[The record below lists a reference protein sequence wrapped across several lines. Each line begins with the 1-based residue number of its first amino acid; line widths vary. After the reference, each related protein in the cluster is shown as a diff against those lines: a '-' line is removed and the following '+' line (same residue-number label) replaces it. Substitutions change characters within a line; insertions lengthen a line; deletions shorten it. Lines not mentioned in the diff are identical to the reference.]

1 MRPLVIKRLQAVF
14 LVIWLPLFLAGCSG
28 QVTSETGEE
37 AQKVPVKVA
46 SATRGSI
53 TSYLQVSGTTQ
64 AFQQAKVGSKVEGVI
79 QEIRADEGTWVKQGE
94 VLLSLEPDDFR
105 LGIDQA
111 QATLQQAEH
120 DLEQQTHD
128 WKRIEALYNRRVV
141 PKSRYDSMLASY
153 SIARSR
159 AEECRATLGLARQ
172 KYEDSMVRAPFD
184 GVITKKMMHEGEVSS
199 LWAYKWE
206 ALEIMD
212 LSSIKLECDVSERL
226 KTFLREG
233 MDAAITFDAYP
244 GETFTG
250 RIATVNPLVEP
261 DRRTFRVKIVIPNP
275 DRRITA
281 GMFARVRIAL
291 TRKDNV
297 LVIPGNEILERP
309 DGHFIFVVR
318 DGIAEQRQITLG
330 DREDDRAEVTAGL
343 KEGELVVSEGSHRLQ
358 NGYTVDIIS

>member
-1 MRPLVIKRLQAVF
+1 MKQLLKKLPAV
-14 LVIWLPLFLAGCSG
+14 LPTICLTLFIAGCSN
-28 QVTSETGEE
+28 QVTSETGD
-37 AQKVPVKVA
+37 AVKKIPVRAV

-64 AFQQAKVGSKVEGVI
+64 ALQEAKVGSKVEGVI
-79 QEIRADEGTWVKQGE
+79 QEIRADEGTGVTKGA
-94 VLLSLEPDDFR
+94 VLLRLEPADFR

-111 QATLQQAEH
+111 QARLQQAEH

-128 WKRIEALYNRRVV
+128 WKRIEALYQRRVV

-153 SIARSR
+153 SNARSR
-159 AEECRATLGLARQ
+159 VEECRADLGLARQ
-172 KYEDSMVRAPFD
+172 KYEDSVVRAPFD

-212 LSSIKLECDVSERL
+212 LSSVKLECDVSEKL
-226 KTFLREG
+226 KTVLREG
-233 MDAAITFDAYP
+233 MDARITFDAYP
-244 GETFTG
+244 GESFTG
-250 RIATVNPLVEP
+250 SIATVNPLVEP
-261 DRRTFRVKIVIPNP
+261 DRRTFRTKIIIPN
-275 DRRITA
+275 RAQKLTA

-291 TRKDNV
+291 NRKDNV
-297 LVIPGNEILERP
+297 LVIPAHEILERP

-330 DREDDRAEVTAGL
+330 DREEDRAEVTAGL
-343 KEGELVVSEGSHRLQ
+343 QEGELVVTEGSHRLQ